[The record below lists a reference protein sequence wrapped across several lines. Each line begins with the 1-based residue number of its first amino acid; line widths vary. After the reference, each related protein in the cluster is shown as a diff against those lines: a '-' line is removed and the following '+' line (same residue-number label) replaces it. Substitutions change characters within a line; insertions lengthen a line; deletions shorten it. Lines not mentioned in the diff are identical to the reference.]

1 MQLIGSIIF
10 TCAPFHY
17 GCLLAARYV
26 AGAGIGL
33 ITVPFLIHSAEV
45 ASDNHR
51 GVSGSMEQCGLA
63 LGIAIQVTII
73 KCSKILSKNI
83 SSDPLG
89 YLRHPMG
96 R

>member
-1 MQLIGSIIF
+1 MQLTGSIIF
-10 TCAPFHY
+10 TCKPFDY

-45 ASDNHR
+45 ATDNHR

-63 LGIAIQVTII
+63 LGIAIQVSNFLDFLQKKCI
-73 KCSKILSKNI
+73 KCVNNLS
-83 SSDPLG
+83 G
-89 YLRHPMG
+89 YL
-96 R
+96 

>member
-63 LGIAIQVTII
+63 LGIAIQVTTI
-73 KCSKILSKNI
+73 KSSKII
-83 SSDPLG
+83 P
-89 YLRHPMG
+89 
-96 R
+96 